1 MRNLL
6 FLLLKFL
13 TAPFTSDHM
22 MEILNRLSKAILS
35 AISGTHTQRE
45 SILHVL
51 CDLIKLD
58 TYPKYL
64 TMMAYDWCS
73 AICENRQNLRNW
85 ETLLL
90 ISLEIGFRRL
100 DIQDLFARLTHTEHH
115 LEMVNVVFKS
125 RESETIADLLHAWT
139 AEGSENARAGTLV
152 GVYAGSLVG
161 LHDLV
166 PFSSRLRR
174 FVIRSVGLFG
184 YKGFEGVGV
193 GVGGFIELLDHLH
206 VTIEDMDGKSLWVRL
221 LLDTLQSSEGA
232 QRLSHWYWELL
243 AELAVSESQWP
254 RSVIAYSPQITTFLT
269 KAQEWSKLECWMGTV
284 WMLWAPETAGT
295 LMVWPPRPTAIGIA
309 EKDLENSTLLLFR
322 QRPDAV
328 RKLERWLKQ
337 WSQKRGEGIP
347 GWAEQNRGED
357 IPELFQRI
365 CKKAREAARQDVP

>member
-1 MRNLL
+1 MR
-6 FLLLKFL
+6 
-13 TAPFTSDHM
+13 
-22 MEILNRLSKAILS
+22 ILDQLSKAILS
-35 AISGTHTQRE
+35 AITGTHIQRE

-51 CDLIKLD
+51 CHLIKLE
-58 TYPKYL
+58 TCPKYL
-64 TMMAYDWCS
+64 TVMAYDWCS
-73 AICENRQNLRNW
+73 AISENRQNLRDW

-100 DIQDLFARLTHTEHH
+100 DIQDQYARLTHTEHH
-115 LEMVNVVFKS
+115 LKMVDVVFKS

-152 GVYAGSLVG
+152 GIYAASLVG

-174 FVIRSVGLFG
+174 LVIRSVGLFG

-243 AELAVSESQWP
+243 AELAISESRWP

-295 LMVWPPRPTAIGIA
+295 LMVWPPMPTAVGIA
-309 EKDLENSTLLLFR
+309 EKDLKNSTLLLFR
-322 QRPDAV
+322 QRPGAV
-328 RKLERWLKQ
+328 QKLEQWMKQ
-337 WSQKRGEGIP
+337 WSQKRGKGIP

-365 CKKAREAARQDVP
+365 CKKAREAVRQDVP